1 MEKELGALA
10 DEHALPP
17 CVEEL
22 KNEIW
27 RPLAHIARL
36 PEAQSSAASWRTSNK
51 AEDNGGA
58 AWLRTVP
65 VYQDEERKCLELI
78 VEEVEKIARER
89 ASAWSRTQSASL
101 IHDGLTVR
109 KELEIGTY
117 RERLET
123 HVALTC

>member
-1 MEKELGALA
+1 MRSRTSTRFRA
-10 DEHALPP
+10 

-27 RPLAHIARL
+27 RNVRHIARL
-36 PEAQSSAASWRTSNK
+36 PEFSGIMAHVNKK
-51 AEDNGGA
+51 AEDKGGA
-58 AWLRTVP
+58 AWLGQFAAT
-65 VYQDEERKCLELI
+65 VYQDEERKCLEVI

-89 ASAWSRTQSASL
+89 MVAHPIGSL

-109 KELEIGTY
+109 KEPEIGTY